1 MFISLGTNK
10 IRIEIKLTDKDH
22 CIRIVLCIRDNKDLY
37 RLLESFKNDIEN
49 EVGHTLDWRNSDG
62 FKKAEIVYE
71 IPGLD
76 FDDDSNYNDLMRDT
90 LENIVQLK
98 AIYIK
103 YLKKTGIM

>member
-1 MFISLGTNK
+1 M
-10 IRIEIKLTDKDH
+10 
-22 CIRIVLCIRDNKDLY
+22 
-37 RLLESFKNDIEN
+37 
-49 EVGHTLDWRNSDG
+49 GHTLDWRNSDG